1 MCFKGIRVRVLNS
14 ISCWSKALLDLDL
27 HKNDCLLQF
36 MTRFLRK
43 VLFFLHGKL
52 NSSPNKTKFTCLSF
66 WSMFCPINALI
77 FFLKLQEKAYE
88 LLNRT
93 RLVSFVSVLKLFLEI
108 YWIFKFLSIKT
119 LHIPTIMNKKRIK
132 LWVWFFFKNRS
143 LCFKKSFDQHRILI
157 YYIKNI
163 ESFKL

>member
-1 MCFKGIRVRVLNS
+1 MCFKGIRVWVLNS

-77 FFLKLQEKAYE
+77 FFLKITRESV
-88 LLNRT
+88 RT
-93 RLVSFVSVLKLFLEI
+93 FKSNKTRFICICFFWRFIEFSNFIYQKIAHTNDNEQKEDQIVSLIFFLKQIVMFQKVF
-108 YWIFKFLSIKT
+108 WSA
-119 LHIPTIMNKKRIK
+119 
-132 LWVWFFFKNRS
+132 
-143 LCFKKSFDQHRILI
+143 
-157 YYIKNI
+157 
-163 ESFKL
+163 

>member
-1 MCFKGIRVRVLNS
+1 MCFKGIRVWVLNS

-77 FFLKLQEKAYE
+77 FFLKITRESVRTFKSNKTRFICICFE
-88 LLNRT
+88 TFFGDLLN
-93 RLVSFVSVLKLFLEI
+93 FQ
-108 YWIFKFLSIKT
+108 IFSIKK

-132 LWVWFFFKNRS
+132 LWVWFFFKNWS

>member
-1 MCFKGIRVRVLNS
+1 MCFKGIRVWVLNS

-77 FFLKLQEKAYE
+77 FFLKITRESVRTFKSNKTHFICICFE
-88 LLNRT
+88 TFFGDLLN
-93 RLVSFVSVLKLFLEI
+93 F
-108 YWIFKFLSIKT
+108 
-119 LHIPTIMNKKRIK
+119 
-132 LWVWFFFKNRS
+132 
-143 LCFKKSFDQHRILI
+143 QILI
-157 YYIKNI
+157 YQKIAHTNDNEQKEDQIVILIFFLKTDRYVSKSLLISI
-163 ESFKL
+163 GFWSII

>member
-1 MCFKGIRVRVLNS
+1 MIAYYNLWHAFYGKC
-14 ISCWSKALLDLDL
+14 C
-27 HKNDCLLQF
+27 
-36 MTRFLRK
+36 
-43 VLFFLHGKL
+43 FFLHGKL

-77 FFLKLQEKAYE
+77 FFLKITRESVRTFKSNKTRFICICFE
-88 LLNRT
+88 TFFGDLLN
-93 RLVSFVSVLKLFLEI
+93 FQ
-108 YWIFKFLSIKT
+108 IFSIKK